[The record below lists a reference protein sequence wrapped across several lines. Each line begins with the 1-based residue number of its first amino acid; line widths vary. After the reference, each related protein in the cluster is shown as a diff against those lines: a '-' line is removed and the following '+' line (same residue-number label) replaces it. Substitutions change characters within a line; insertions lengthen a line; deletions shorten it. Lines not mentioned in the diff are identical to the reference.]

1 MGRARDTDGLNMN
14 FEITKMMVFREKE
27 PTGKLLIDGRHL
39 ENVEQ
44 FTYL

>member
-1 MGRARDTDGLNMN
+1 MRRARDTDGLNIN
-14 FEITKMMVFREKE
+14 LEKTKTLVFGEKE

-44 FTYL
+44 FMYL